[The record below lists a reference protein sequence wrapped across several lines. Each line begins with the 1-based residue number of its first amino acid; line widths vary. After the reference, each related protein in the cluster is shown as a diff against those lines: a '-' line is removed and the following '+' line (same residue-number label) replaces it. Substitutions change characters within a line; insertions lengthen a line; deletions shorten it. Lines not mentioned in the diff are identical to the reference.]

1 MKDVIDEALEL
12 LIEVLR
18 ESKEYKEYQQCLQQ
32 VKKDEQLWQSL
43 SEFQRQHFALYVA
56 PEDNVAEKERM
67 LCRDHETLLALPAVR
82 EFQKAEKD
90 YCRVVRRIQ
99 DRFAKQVD
107 IDISFLEE

>member
-1 MKDVIDEALEL
+1 MGNIVDEALEL

-18 ESKEYKEYQQCLQQ
+18 KSTEYKEYQRCLAE
-32 VKKDEQLWQSL
+32 VKKDEELWKSL
-43 SEFQRQHFALYVA
+43 SEFQRQQFVLRAT
-56 PEDNVAEKERM
+56 PENNVAEKERM
-67 LCRDHETLLALPAVR
+67 LCRDHEALLALPAVR
-82 EFQKAEKD
+82 EFQIAEKE